1 MLELLV
7 GTGLAVAAGLNA
19 YIPLLVLGLL
29 GRFVSFVQLPEAW
42 EWLSIDWVMI
52 ALGALVVLEMV
63 ADKIPVVDT
72 VNDWIQT
79 LVRPASGGI
88 VFGTGSAT
96 TTAAVTD
103 PGTLFADDQWVPIAV
118 GAILALVVHLLKA
131 SVRPI
136 LNAVTGGLAAP
147 VVSAAEDVGSVALS
161 LSALLLPVLVAV
173 LLVAAIVSGVLLS
186 RRLAARRRAA
196 LPSPAVEG

>member
-1 MLELLV
+1 MLELLA

-19 YIPLLVLGLL
+19 YVPLLALGLL
-29 GRFVSFVQLPEAW
+29 GKFLPAIQLPQAW
-42 EWLSIDWVMI
+42 EWLSIDWVLI
-52 ALGALVVLEMV
+52 ALGALALLEIV

-103 PGTLFADDQWVPIAV
+103 PSTLFSNDQWVPIAI
-118 GAILALVVHLLKA
+118 GAALALGVHLLKA
-131 SVRPI
+131 SVRPA

-147 VVSAAEDVGSVALS
+147 VISTVEDAGSVVLS
-161 LSALLLPVLVAV
+161 VAALLLPALVAI
-173 LLVAAIVSGVLLS
+173 LLVAAAIGVVILF
-186 RRLAARRRAA
+186 RRFAARRRERAQTTG
-196 LPSPAVEG
+196 PAQ